1 MTTIPIPASGGTD
14 ARRPARSAR
23 RAGVGATVSA
33 VAVRTLRKYMRSPQ
47 LLVSTVVG
55 GAMFMILFRFIFGGS
70 IRFGTVPYVDFL
82 IPGMVL
88 TSVLITGTG
97 TAAGVAEDRDQGSS
111 TAFARCLPRASRC
124 WPGGQWAI
132 PAS

>member
-1 MTTIPIPASGGTD
+1 MTAIPVPASSDTD
-14 ARRPARSAR
+14 ARRQARGAR
-23 RAGVGATVSA
+23 TAGVGATVSV
-33 VAVRTLRKYMRSPQ
+33 VAARTLRKYMHTPQ

-70 IRFGTVPYVDFL
+70 IHFGTVPYVDFL

-97 TAAGVAEDRDQGSS
+97 TAAGVAEDRDKGFFDRLRSLP
-111 TAFARCLPRASRC
+111 APVRRC
-124 WPGGQWAI
+124 
-132 PAS
+132 